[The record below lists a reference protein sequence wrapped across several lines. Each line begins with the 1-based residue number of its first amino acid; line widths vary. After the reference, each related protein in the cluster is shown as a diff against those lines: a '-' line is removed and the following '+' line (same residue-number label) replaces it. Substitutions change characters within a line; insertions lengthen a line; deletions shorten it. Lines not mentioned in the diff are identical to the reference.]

1 MPTLQNGFL
10 FQGENMFVIRDAKK
24 IAKRNQQTKTWI
36 PLEPGWEVFDAD
48 GGEAIEIVYRG
59 TRVQ

>member
-1 MPTLQNGFL
+1 MTLDEPLVRRQ
-10 FQGENMFVIRDAKK
+10 VPARKR
-24 IAKRNQQTKTWI
+24 IAKRDQQTKTWI
-36 PLEPGWEVFDAD
+36 MLEPGWEVFDAD